1 MLDLACSLNSLL
13 ITIEFRGIIKIGYAF
28 PSAIFIAAFIAVK
41 LSKRYIPH
49 FGSDLR
55 LSIKAELS
63 SALMQTLIECFY
75 TRKVKQFMLFFTLLK
90 ITSNYLIFGS

>member
-1 MLDLACSLNSLL
+1 MDLAYILL
-13 ITIEFRGIIKIGYAF
+13 TIEFRGIIKIDYAY
-28 PSAIFIAAFIAVK
+28 PIAIYIATYISVK

-55 LSIKAELS
+55 LSINVELS

-75 TRKVKQFMLFFTLLK
+75 TRKVKQFMLFSTFLK
-90 ITSNYLIFGS
+90 ITSNFLIFGS

>member
-1 MLDLACSLNSLL
+1 ML
-13 ITIEFRGIIKIGYAF
+13 TIEFRGTIEIGYAD
-28 PSAIFIAAFIAVK
+28 PSAIYIAAHFTACFIVK

-55 LSIKAELS
+55 LSIKAKLS